1 MHLNPA
7 FPHLTDFPFDKLRA
21 LIKGVQPPPDLLPV
35 GMQIGEPRHPTPQ
48 FIKDALVEGFTFLD
62 KYPPALGPVELRA
75 AIARWLEHRYG
86 LPHVDEATE
95 VLPALGTKES
105 LFSLVQALTDR
116 TKPNPLVV
124 LPDPFYQVYE
134 AAVLFSGARTHYISD
149 WADAAKQPD
158 FFAITPHV
166 WKDVQML
173 FVCSPD
179 NPTGRVLTLDTWKT
193 IFDLSEKYGFTVLS
207 DECYSEI
214 YFDEGKGPL
223 GALEAAHKLGRS
235 RERII
240 VMGSLSKRSN
250 CPGLR
255 SGYVAGDARL
265 IKPFLMYRTFNGAA
279 MSGMVAHAS
288 IAAWKDEAH
297 VIENRALYR
306 KKFYE
311 LTPKLAPA
319 IGVTIPDA
327 AFYWWPDVSQFFGGD
342 DTEFVRELYRATAVT
357 ALPGTYLGAK
367 LPDGSNPGRGRVR
380 FSLTSSYSECADA
393 VSRIKGFVQA
403 L

>member
-7 FPHLTDFPFDKLRA
+7 YPHLTDFPFDKLRS
-21 LIKGVQPPPDLLPV
+21 LLKGIEPPAHLKPV

-48 FIKDALVEGFTFLD
+48 FIKEALVAGFSHLD
-62 KYPPALGPVELRA
+62 KYPPAIGPVELRA
-75 AIARWLEHRYG
+75 AIARWLERRYG

-95 VLPALGTKES
+95 VIPALGTKES

-134 AAVLFSGARTHYISD
+134 AAVLFAGVRTHYISD
-149 WADAAKQPD
+149 WADASKQPD
-158 FFAITPHV
+158 FSQIPAAV
-166 WKDVQML
+166 WNDVQML

-179 NPTGRVLTLDTWKT
+179 NPTGRVLTLETWKT
-193 IFDLSEKYGFTVLS
+193 IFNLSEQYGFTVLS

-214 YFDEGKGPL
+214 YFDEGHGPL

-235 RERII
+235 NERII

-255 SGYVAGDARL
+255 SGYVAGDAKL

-288 IAAWKDEAH
+288 VAAWKDETH

-311 LTPKLAPA
+311 LTPALQPHL
-319 IGVTIPDA
+319 GVSIPDA
-327 AFYWWPDVSQFFGGD
+327 AFYWWPDVSHLYGGD
-342 DTEFVRELYRATAVT
+342 DTQFVRELYRSTAVT

-380 FSLTSSYSECADA
+380 FSLTPSFDECADA
-393 VSRIKGFVQA
+393 VERIKRFVEA

>member
-21 LIKGVQPPPDLLPV
+21 LLKGVDAPAHLKPI
-35 GMQIGEPRHPTPQ
+35 GMQIGEPRQATPQ
-48 FIKDALVEGFTFLD
+48 LIKDALIEGFSFLD
-62 KYPPALGPVELRA
+62 KYPPALGPLALRE
-75 AIARWLEHRYG
+75 AIARWLERRYG

-95 VLPALGTKES
+95 IIPALGTKES

-158 FFAITPHV
+158 FSNIAPQV

-179 NPTGRVLTLDTWKT
+179 NPTGRVLTLETWKT
-193 IFDLSEKYGFTVLS
+193 IFDLSEQYGFIVLS

-214 YFDEGKGPL
+214 YFEEGKGPI
-223 GALEAAHKLGRS
+223 GALEAAHKLGRT
-235 RERII
+235 RERLI

-250 CPGLR
+250 APGLR
-255 SGYVAGDARL
+255 SGYVAGDAKRL
-265 IKPFLMYRTFNGAA
+265 KPFLMYRTFNGAS

-297 VIENRALYR
+297 VVANRAVYSKIFR
-306 KKFYE
+306 E
-311 LTPKLAPA
+311 LTPKLASH
-319 IGVTIPDA
+319 IDVTIPDA

-342 DTEFVRELYRATAVT
+342 DTLFVREMYRATGVT

-380 FSLTSSYSECADA
+380 FALVATYDECADA
-393 VSRIKGFVQA
+393 VERIRGFVDRV
-403 L
+403 